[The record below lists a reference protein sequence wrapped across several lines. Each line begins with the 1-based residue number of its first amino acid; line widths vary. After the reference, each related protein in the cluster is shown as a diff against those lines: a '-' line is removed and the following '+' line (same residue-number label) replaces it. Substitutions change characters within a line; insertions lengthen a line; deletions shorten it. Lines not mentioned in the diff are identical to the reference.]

1 MPKLIKR
8 TVDAA
13 RPGPRES
20 FVWGNELPGFGL
32 RVFPSG
38 RKTFFVQYRAR
49 AQSRTR
55 RYVLGPYGVLTP
67 AEARD
72 LAIEVLAQVRK
83 GRDPSEERRVEAHAP
98 TVADLC
104 ARYVKDYAEGRKK
117 PRSVAEDR
125 RLIDDFIKPALG
137 RRKLRAVTRLDI
149 VRLHNSLQHTPYQ
162 ANRVLAVVSRMFNLA
177 ERWGLRPDGS
187 NAVRHVDRFAE
198 RKRERFLS
206 EAELAR
212 LGKALGD
219 AERAQTENAATVAA
233 VRLLVFTGC
242 RLGEIRGLRWQD
254 VDFERRCLRLPD
266 SKTGARIV
274 PLNAP
279 ALQVLADLERGDSP
293 WVIRGRKRG
302 ASLVNLGK
310 PWRRIREAARLPD
323 VRIHDLRHS
332 FASVAAGTGHSLV
345 VIGALLGH
353 RQATTTHRY
362 AHLSDDPVRKASE
375 RVGARIA
382 SAMRAGPPATK
393 VGERLSDLR
402 EL

>member
-8 TVDAA
+8 SVDAA

-20 FVWGNELPGFGL
+20 FVWDDELPGFGL

-49 AQSRTR
+49 GQSRTR

-67 AEARD
+67 ADARD

-98 TVADLC
+98 TVGDLC
-104 ARYVKDYAEGRKK
+104 ARYLKDYAEGRKK

-149 VRLHNSLQHTPYQ
+149 VRLHNSLQDTPYQ

-187 NAVRHVDRFAE
+187 NPVRHVDRFAE

-212 LGKALGD
+212 LGKTLAD
-219 AERAQTENAATVAA
+219 AERAQTETAATVAA

-242 RLGEIRGLRWQD
+242 RLGEILALRWQD

-266 SKTGARIV
+266 SKTGARVV

-279 ALQVLADLERGDSP
+279 ALQVLADLERGESP
-293 WVIRGRKRG
+293 WVIRGRKQG

-310 PWRRIREAARLPD
+310 PWRRIRESARLSD

-362 AHLSDDPVRKASE
+362 AHLSDDPVRAASE
-375 RVGARIA
+375 RVGRRIA
-382 SAMRAGPPATK
+382 AAMGRGSHLEASTTRA
-393 VGERLSDLR
+393 S
-402 EL
+402 